1 MPAVRG
7 CSVLPGWWK
16 PVPDH
21 ADSGES
27 ASVGRKNQFG
37 VWGEQP
43 GGQTSLPAAVV
54 PMRSSTATP
63 TVPHPITHN
72 VPRSRL
78 SCGIWH
84 LPRAPSKVIPDP
96 HPSPAVTQRGDP
108 GESGAPTPLRN
119 SPRPA
124 LGLLMT
130 VMCREEG
137 KSQRQGVGREV
148 PGFPHPPENPRGRET
163 GSLGIWGDPAARGTA
178 WLGTASTGVSPS
190 TSVVAGEGWGLQTGH
205 QSGHH
210 PESSQL
216 PRMDLQ
222 PRQPHAPAPQ
232 HCPPHAPVGTGA
244 GSAATQD

>member
-1 MPAVRG
+1 MWHCKHRACGCTPGLSQHPWDLPWLAAPGESSQQSGQRSRMKKGNKKPMPQGAAPQQDAAQFGSTHGVCLCTHWCPPGCAMPGLRG
-7 CSVLPGWWK
+7 CSVLPGRWK

-137 KSQRQGVGREV
+137 KSQRQGVG
-148 PGFPHPPENPRGRET
+148 
-163 GSLGIWGDPAARGTA
+163 
-178 WLGTASTGVSPS
+178 
-190 TSVVAGEGWGLQTGH
+190 
-205 QSGHH
+205 
-210 PESSQL
+210 
-216 PRMDLQ
+216 
-222 PRQPHAPAPQ
+222 
-232 HCPPHAPVGTGA
+232 
-244 GSAATQD
+244 